1 MLKKLKFSARSL
13 TKTCKTVC
21 EKLCKMLGK
30 FKRSARNLTDVR
42 GLVLTAML
50 LALHAVLGGLK
61 IPVFSPDNR
70 ITLTFAASAAAGI
83 ILGPFSAAFV
93 GGAGD
98 VLGYLINPG
107 GGAYF
112 PGFTVSAMLGGFI
125 YGLFLYG
132 IKLGGDKR
140 KDALKAL
147 ILIMAASAVITF
159 FINIV
164 LNTYWLSV
172 MYGKAY
178 TVFSAA
184 RIIKNL
190 VVYPLHIIIIF
201 AVFMLAERT
210 GVRKKYL

>member
-1 MLKKLKFSARSL
+1 MLKKLKS
-13 TKTCKTVC
+13 
-21 EKLCKMLGK
+21 
-30 FKRSARNLTDVR
+30 SARNFTDVR
-42 GLVLTAML
+42 GLVLTAMF
-50 LALHAVLGGLK
+50 LAMYAVLGAFK
-61 IPVFSPDNR
+61 IPLLSPDNR
-70 ITLTFAASAAAGI
+70 ITLTFVPLAAAGI

-112 PGFTVSAMLGGFI
+112 FGFTVSAVLGGFI

-132 IKLGGDKR
+132 MKLGGKQ
-140 KDALKAL
+140 KTAPKAL
-147 ILIMAASAVITF
+147 LLIMAASAVIIF
-159 FINIV
+159 FINIL

-172 MYGKAY
+172 LYGKAY
-178 TVFSAA
+178 TVFSAV

-190 VVYPLHIIIIF
+190 ILYPFQVIVIF